1 MVDQPSNGT
10 LTGAVPNLTYTP
22 NADYNGNDSFT
33 FKVNDG
39 TVDSEPATVS
49 ITVTAVNDPPV
60 ATAQSV
66 TTNQDTEI
74 AITLAGTDT
83 DNDTLTHTVV
93 DQPTNGVLSGT
104 APNLTYT
111 PNADYNGAD
120 SFTFK
125 VNDGTVDSNTAIVSI
140 TVTAVNDPPVATAQ
154 SMTTK
159 EDTAVSIMLEHAAA
173 SDADDGI
180 LTYTLVDQPRNGTL
194 FPSWG
199 VIPTTLTYTPN
210 ANYNGADSFTFK
222 VNDGTVDSAPATVS
236 ITVVD
241 NKTPVAQ
248 AQTVIFQYSQGSQWP
263 VTFQHPRTHRVPGL
277 RKYN

>member
-1 MVDQPSNGT
+1 MEWHTPILIYVCLLLSGLSIAWAADLPVNNAPVASAQSVTTTKDTAVEIILAGTDAEGDTLTYTVVDQPSNGT

-154 SMTTK
+154 SMTTE

-194 FPSWG
+194 FPS
-199 VIPTTLTYTPN
+199 
-210 ANYNGADSFTFK
+210 
-222 VNDGTVDSAPATVS
+222 
-236 ITVVD
+236 
-241 NKTPVAQ
+241 
-248 AQTVIFQYSQGSQWP
+248 
-263 VTFQHPRTHRVPGL
+263 
-277 RKYN
+277 